1 MTTIETVDAILAANS
16 RYYEAFEA
24 RDMDAMSELWEH
36 SDRVSC
42 THPGWVTLHGWA
54 EVAGSYFAFFNNS
67 TPIQFVITN
76 EHAQVQGDMAWVV
89 LDEDL
94 LGDQGGATVSVMNLF
109 VRDVDGEWKIV
120 GHQASLVSPTGE
132 EDDM

>member
-1 MTTIETVDAILAANS
+1 MCIETVEAVLAANS

-24 RDMDAMSELWEH
+24 CDMDAMSDAWEH

-54 EVAGSYFAFFNNS
+54 EVAGSYFAFFNNAS
-67 TPIQFVITN
+67 AIQFVITN
-76 EHAQVQGDMAWVV
+76 EHAHVQGDVAWVV

-94 LGDQGGATVSVMNLF
+94 LGEQGGATVSVFNLF
-109 VRDVDGEWKIV
+109 ARDASGNWKLV
-120 GHQASLVSPTGE
+120 GHQASLVSPPDETLE
-132 EDDM
+132 